1 MPRQG
6 AVYRNAKEYYS
17 VLKRKEPS
25 RHEKPRRK
33 LKSQDGRQKKCFSC
47 GIKSPSALRSKSGAK
62 VARCKKAQLKR
73 SSRWG
78 AVG

>member
-33 LKSQDGRQKKCFSC
+33 LKSQDGATEEMLQLWDKISL
-47 GIKSPSALRSKSGAK
+47 SLALQVGGQGCK
-62 VARCKKAQLKR
+62 VQESTA
-73 SSRWG
+73 
-78 AVG
+78 